1 MIFLRKNIELIYL
14 FFIAIQVV
22 LISQYC
28 INSLPIVLPHYF
40 YFESVAIV
48 FNDHKRVEL
57 LSYLFGVIVLGLFFV
72 SILLG
77 ENRIDRKVKR
87 YGKATLLA
95 LTTLKNIKL
104 LTMATL
110 FLILLPIIVFQS
122 KGIYLGKL
130 FIQLLGLTVSLFFP
144 FWKYLLRYNPQ
155 KIAYILKII
164 SVLQKYLR
172 KFPYHSFQKKFLV
185 LSQKK
190 FFYLSLILIGFV
202 QLGYLFYD
210 PIVNQPKIITEYLSI
225 PETTILSNGQK
236 IKNTSYLKQLN
247 AETSIINKDSSN
259 PFLTQKLNT
268 SQTDEWLKSNQFE
281 IRWQVLSRFMIHH
294 NSFMFIPISDFMLD
308 KNIHTIN
315 AQYGLGGTQ
324 FFAKVFSLIGDVSFD
339 NWLKVSYAFYYF
351 YFGLFVAIVFAITRS
366 LAWTTAIFLVSLTL
380 VNNRGY
386 DFLLLPPG
394 ESPWRHFFDIAII
407 YFLYLYGEKKRI
419 IYYLFALGLGIL
431 SVALSPQVG
440 LMIFVA
446 TIVSGIF
453 YTYYEKRPLML
464 ILMASFIAL
473 IAAMGSFVFL
483 SSANDLAQY
492 YLDGVIGFPISSL
505 QLFKIFVFFSL
516 GYVVFLKILRDRL
529 LPNYGYLLFL
539 IIYAQELILYV
550 VWHYDINGF
559 KSRAFIYVLTVAL
572 LLFPFRKMV
581 SHNRWKN
588 YFVLAFSLT
597 IATVYIGSIAN
608 VHKSKRDYE
617 KIFDHH
623 VTYQWTMDRAHI
635 LSTMNPIYFQNGV
648 DLIQKYSKAQ
658 NGIYIVSEYDNFLPF
673 LAHKYSLMP
682 FFDLKWYLLTPK
694 ELHKSITTLQTKKPK
709 YLFVDTGIDRDLNL
723 EIIDSELPEIGYLHQ
738 ESIWRAQR
746 LRLLND
752 VFQGVANDYE
762 LVEKGDLISVYQR
775 KDLP

>member
-1 MIFLRKNIELIYL
+1 MIFLRKNIELLYL

-28 INSLPIVLPHYF
+28 INSLPIALPHYF

-57 LSYLFGVIVLGLFFV
+57 LSYMFGVIVLGLFFMGIV
-72 SILLG
+72 IG
-77 ENRIDRKVKR
+77 ESKLNLKARR
-87 YGKATLLA
+87 YALSTLLA
-95 LTTLKNIKL
+95 LIDWKNKKL
-104 LTMATL
+104 LLIALFLCIILPTLVFKSNGSFDGKLIIQTIGLGATL
-110 FLILLPIIVFQS
+110 V
-122 KGIYLGKL
+122 
-130 FIQLLGLTVSLFFP
+130 FP
-144 FWKYLLRYNPQ
+144 FWNYFLRYKAEEIECIKKMGIKLQNYSN
-155 KIAYILKII
+155 IILKKNYFYIMI
-164 SVLQKYLR
+164 LVIA
-172 KFPYHSFQKKFLV
+172 FL
-185 LSQKK
+185 
-190 FFYLSLILIGFV
+190 

-210 PIVNQPKIITEYLSI
+210 PIVNQPKIINEYLTI
-225 PETTILSNGQK
+225 PEQTIMKNGQK
-236 IKNTSYLKQLN
+236 VENNDYLKV
-247 AETSIINKDSSN
+247 ISSN
-259 PFLTQKLNT
+259 GHDNKEIVTDPFSAQKLHN
-268 SQTDEWLKSNQFE
+268 SQTDEWLESNQFE

-315 AQYGLGGTQ
+315 AQYGLGGTW
-324 FFAKVFSLIGDVSFD
+324 FFTKLFSLIGDVSFD

-366 LAWTTAIFLVSLTL
+366 LAWTTAIFLISLTL
-380 VNNRGY
+380 INNRGY

-394 ESPWRHFFDIAII
+394 ESPWRHFFDISII
-407 YFLYLYGEKKRI
+407 YFLYLYGEKKKT

-440 LMIFVA
+440 LMICVA

-453 YTYYEKRPLML
+453 YTYYEKRPLTLVL
-464 ILMASFIAL
+464 IASFLAL
-473 IAAMGSFVFL
+473 IITMGSFFFL

-505 QLFKIFVFFSL
+505 QLFKIFVFFSV
-516 GYVVFLKILRDRL
+516 GYILFLKILRDRL

-539 IIYAQELILYV
+539 IIYTQELILYII
-550 VWHYDINGF
+550 WHYDSNGF

-572 LLFPFRKMV
+572 LLFPFRKLLTL
-581 SHNRWKN
+581 SRWKH
-588 YFVLAFSLT
+588 YIILALSLV
-597 IATVYIGSIAN
+597 IATVYIRSIVH
-608 VHKSKRDYE
+608 VHKSKHDYE

-635 LSTMNPIYFQNGV
+635 LSTMNPVYFQNGV
-648 DLIQKYSKAQ
+648 DLIQKYTQ
-658 NGIYIVSEYDNFLPF
+658 GDNGIYIVSEYDNFLPF

-694 ELHKSITTLQTKKPK
+694 ELHKSITILQTKKPK
-709 YLFVDTGIDRDLNL
+709 YLFVDTGIDRDLTP
-723 EIIDSELPEIGYLHQ
+723 EIIDSDLPEIGYLHQ

-752 VFQGVANDYE
+752 VFQGVANDYT
-762 LVEKGDLISVYQR
+762 LVEKGYLISVYQR
-775 KDLP
+775 KDLQ

>member
-1 MIFLRKNIELIYL
+1 MIFLRKNIELLYL

-22 LISQYC
+22 LVSQYS

-40 YFESVAIV
+40 YFESVALV

-57 LSYLFGVIVLGLFFV
+57 LSYMFGVIVLGLFFV
-72 SILLG
+72 GILLG
-77 ENRIDRKVKR
+77 ETSVDQKFKR
-87 YGKATLLA
+87 YGKTTLLA
-95 LTTLKNIKL
+95 LSTLKNIKL
-104 LTMATL
+104 LAIATI
-110 FLILLPIIVFQS
+110 FFILLPIIVFQS
-122 KGIYLGKL
+122 KGAYPGKL
-130 FIQLLGLTVSLFFP
+130 FIQLLGLTVSLLFP
-144 FWKYLLRYNPQ
+144 FWGYFLRYRPNQ
-155 KIAYILKII
+155 TKYIINIFALLKNHLLSLSSNLHQKKIAL
-164 SVLQKYLR
+164 
-172 KFPYHSFQKKFLV
+172 FQKQ
-185 LSQKK
+185 S
-190 FFYLSLILIGFV
+190 FYLSLIFIGFL

-210 PIVNQPKIITEYLSI
+210 PIVHQPKIITEYLTI
-225 PETTILSNGQK
+225 PETTLLANGQK
-236 IKNTSYLKQLN
+236 IDKNLYLKHLN
-247 AETSIINKDSSN
+247 FPKITTKDIIKN
-259 PFLTQKLNT
+259 PFLTQKLHN
-268 SQTDEWLKSNQFE
+268 SQTNEWLESNQFE

-315 AQYGLGGTQ
+315 AQYGLGGTW
-324 FFAKVFSLIGDVSFD
+324 FFTKLFSLMGDVSFD

-380 VNNRGY
+380 INNRGY

-407 YFLYLYGEKKRI
+407 YFLYLYGEKKKT

-440 LMIFVA
+440 LMICVA

-453 YTYYEKRPLML
+453 YTYDEKRPLPL
-464 ILMASFIAL
+464 VLMTSFIAL
-473 IAAMGSFVFL
+473 IVAMGSFIFL

-505 QLFKIFVFFSL
+505 QLFKIFVFFSV
-516 GYVVFLKILRDRL
+516 GYILFLKILRDRL
-529 LPNYGYLLFL
+529 LANYGYLLFL
-539 IIYAQELILYV
+539 IIYTQELILYV

-572 LLFPFRKMV
+572 LLFPFRKLLTL
-581 SHNRWKN
+581 SRWKH
-588 YFVLAFSLT
+588 YIILALSLV
-597 IATVYIGSIAN
+597 IATVYIRSIAH

-635 LSTMNPIYFQNGV
+635 LSTMNPVYFQNGV
-648 DLIQKYSKAQ
+648 DLIQKYGQ
-658 NGIYIVSEYDNFLPF
+658 GDNGIYIVSEYDNFLPF

-694 ELHKSITTLQTKKPK
+694 ELHKSITILQTKKPK
-709 YLFVDTGIDRDLNL
+709 YLFVDTGIDRDLTP
-723 EIIDSELPEIGYLHQ
+723 EIIDSDLPEIGYLHQ

-752 VFQGVANDYE
+752 VFQDVANDYT
-762 LVEKGDLISVYQR
+762 LVEKGYLISVYQR
-775 KDLP
+775 KDVL

>member
-1 MIFLRKNIELIYL
+1 MIFLRKNIELLYL

-40 YFESVAIV
+40 YFESVALV

-57 LSYLFGVIVLGLFFV
+57 LDYMFGVVTLGLFFV

-77 ENRIDRKVKR
+77 ENKIDRKFR
-87 YGKATLLA
+87 GYGKATLLA

-104 LTMATL
+104 LTMATI

-122 KGIYLGKL
+122 KGTYPGKL

-144 FWKYLLRYNPQ
+144 FWEYLLRYKPNQ
-155 KIAYILKII
+155 IDLIKTK
-164 SVLQKYLR
+164 VLT
-172 KFPYHSFQKKFLV
+172 FQIFLV
-185 LSQKK
+185 NLSQKQS
-190 FFYLSLILIGFV
+190 FYLSLIFIGFV

-210 PIVNQPKIITEYLSI
+210 PIVNQPKIITEYLTI

-247 AETSIINKDSSN
+247 AEASIINEDSSN
-259 PFLTQKLNT
+259 PFLTQKSNT
-268 SQTDEWLKSNQFE
+268 SQTDEWLKNNQFE
-281 IRWQVLSRFMIHH
+281 IHWQVLSRFMIHH

-315 AQYGLGGTQ
+315 AQYGLGGTW
-324 FFAKVFSLIGDVSFD
+324 FFTKLFSFVGDISFD

-366 LAWTTAIFLVSLTL
+366 LAWTTAIFLISLTL

-394 ESPWRHFFDIAII
+394 ESPWRHFFDIAIV
-407 YFLYLYGEKKRI
+407 YCLFLYGAKKSI
-419 IYYLFALGLGIL
+419 VYYLFALGLGVL
-431 SVALSPQVG
+431 SVALNPQVG

-446 TIVSGIF
+446 TMVSGIF
-453 YTYYEKRPLML
+453 YTYYEKHPLAL
-464 ILMASFIAL
+464 VLLASFIAL
-473 IAAMGSFVFL
+473 IAAVGSFVFL
-483 SSANDLAQY
+483 SSTNDLAQY

-505 QLFKIFVFFSL
+505 QLFKIFVFFSV
-516 GYVVFLKILRDRL
+516 GYILFLKILRDRL

-539 IIYAQELILYV
+539 IIYAQGLILYV
-550 VWHYDINGF
+550 VWHYDINGI
-559 KSRAFIYVLTVAL
+559 KSRAFIYVLTVAS
-572 LLFPFRKMV
+572 LLFPFRKFLTH
-581 SHNRWKN
+581 SRWKN
-588 YFVLAFSLT
+588 YVVFAFSIT

-608 VHKSKRDYE
+608 VHKSKHDYE

-635 LSTMNPIYFQNGV
+635 LSTMNPTYFQNGV
-648 DLIQKYSKAQ
+648 DLIQKYGQ
-658 NGIYIVSEYDNFLPF
+658 GHNGIYIVSEYDNFLPF

-682 FFDLKWYLLTPK
+682 FFDLKWYLITPK
-694 ELHKSITTLQTKKPK
+694 ELNKSIKTLQVNKPK
-709 YLFVDTGIDRDLNL
+709 YIFVDTGIDRNLNN
-723 EIIDSELPEIGYLHQ
+723 EIIDSKLSQIGYLNQ
-738 ESIWRAQR
+738 ESIWRVQR
-746 LRLLND
+746 LKLLNE
-752 VFQGVANDYE
+752 VFQSVANDYQ
-762 LVEKGDLISVYQR
+762 LVEKGYLISVYKR
-775 KDLP
+775 VP

>member
-1 MIFLRKNIELIYL
+1 MIFLRKNIELVYL

-28 INSLPIVLPHYF
+28 INSIPIVLPHYF

-57 LSYLFGVIVLGLFFV
+57 LSYMFGVVVLGLFFV

-87 YGKATLLA
+87 YGKTTLLA
-95 LTTLKNIKL
+95 LNTLKNIKL

-122 KGIYLGKL
+122 KGAYPGKL
-130 FIQLLGLTVSLFFP
+130 FIQLLGLTVSLLFP
-144 FWKYLLRYNPQ
+144 FWEYLLRYKPNQ
-155 KIAYILKII
+155 INLIKTKI
-164 SVLQKYLR
+164 STLQI
-172 KFPYHSFQKKFLV
+172 FFV
-185 LSQKK
+185 NLSQKQS
-190 FFYLSLILIGFV
+190 FYLSLIFIGFV

-210 PIVNQPKIITEYLSI
+210 PIIHQPKIITEYLTL

-247 AETSIINKDSSN
+247 AETSIINEDSSN

-281 IRWQVLSRFMIHH
+281 IRWQAASRFMIHH

-315 AQYGLGGTQ
+315 AQYGLGGTW
-324 FFAKVFSLIGDVSFD
+324 FFAKLFSFLGDVSFD
-339 NWLKVSYAFYYF
+339 KWLKVSYTFYYF

-366 LAWTTAIFLVSLTL
+366 LAWTTAVFLVSLTL
-380 VNNRGY
+380 INNRGY

-407 YFLYLYGEKKRI
+407 YFLFLYGEKKRI
-419 IYYLFALGLGIL
+419 IYYLFALGLGVL
-431 SVALSPQVG
+431 SVALSPQIG
-440 LMIFVA
+440 LMICVA

-453 YTYYEKRPLML
+453 YTYYEKRPLTL
-464 ILMASFIAL
+464 ILIASFIAL
-473 IAAMGSFVFL
+473 IIAMGSFVFL

-492 YLDGVIGFPISSL
+492 YLDGVIGFPITL
-505 QLFKIFVFFSL
+505 IQM
-516 GYVVFLKILRDRL
+516 LKI
-529 LPNYGYLLFL
+529 FL
-539 IIYAQELILYV
+539 IIILGYILFWKILKERLVSNYIHIVFLMIYSQELILYI
-550 VWHYDINGF
+550 VWHYNGDGF

-588 YFVLAFSLT
+588 YVLLALSSV
-597 IATVYIGSIAN
+597 IAIVYIGSIAH

-648 DLIQKYSKAQ
+648 NLIQKYSKAQ

-682 FFDLKWYLLTPK
+682 FFDLKWYIMTHK
-694 ELHKSITTLQTKKPK
+694 ELNKSIKTLQVNKPE
-709 YLFVDTGIDRDLNL
+709 YIFVDSEIARNMSN
-723 EIIDSELPEIGYLHQ
+723 EIIPMNLAIIGSEELYQ
-738 ESIWRAQR
+738 ESIWRVQR
-746 LRLLND
+746 LNLLNKI
-752 VFQGVANDYE
+752 FQSIASDYQ
-762 LVEKGDLISVYQR
+762 LVEKGYLISVY
-775 KDLP
+775 KKCNNEKKYSHN